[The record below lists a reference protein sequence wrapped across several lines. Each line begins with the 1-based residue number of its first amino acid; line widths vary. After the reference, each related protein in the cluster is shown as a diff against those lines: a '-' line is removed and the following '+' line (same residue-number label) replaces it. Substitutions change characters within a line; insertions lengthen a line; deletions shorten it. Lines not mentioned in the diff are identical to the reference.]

1 MKVVILAGGL
11 GTRISEETHL
21 KPKPMIE
28 IGGRPLLW
36 HLMKIYS
43 HFGLNEFIICC
54 GYKGYIIKEYFQ
66 NYFLHCSDVTF
77 DFTKNS
83 TSILQRK
90 NEPWKVTIIDT
101 GDDTMTGGRLRR
113 IKSYVKNDKYF
124 CMTYGDGLGDINIS
138 ELISFHEKKGKNAT
152 VTAVSPPARFGALD
166 IQGDLVSK
174 FTEKPDGD
182 GTLINGGFF
191 VLSPKVLDLIEHD
204 NIIWEKE
211 PLQALAS
218 AEQLSVFKH
227 KGFWQPMDTL
237 RDKNILED
245 SWSSGKAS
253 WKLW

>member
-1 MKVVILAGGL
+1 
-11 GTRISEETHL
+11 
-21 KPKPMIE
+21 
-28 IGGRPLLW
+28 
-36 HLMKIYS
+36 
-43 HFGLNEFIICC
+43 
-54 GYKGYIIKEYFQ
+54 
-66 NYFLHCSDVTF
+66 
-77 DFTKNS
+77 
-83 TSILQRK
+83 
-90 NEPWKVTIIDT
+90 
-101 GDDTMTGGRLRR
+101 MTGGRLRR

-138 ELISFHEKKGKNAT
+138 ELISFHEKQGKNAT

>member
-1 MKVVILAGGL
+1 
-11 GTRISEETHL
+11 
-21 KPKPMIE
+21 
-28 IGGRPLLW
+28 
-36 HLMKIYS
+36 
-43 HFGLNEFIICC
+43 
-54 GYKGYIIKEYFQ
+54 
-66 NYFLHCSDVTF
+66 
-77 DFTKNS
+77 
-83 TSILQRK
+83 
-90 NEPWKVTIIDT
+90 
-101 GDDTMTGGRLRR
+101 
-113 IKSYVKNDKYF
+113 
-124 CMTYGDGLGDINIS
+124 
-138 ELISFHEKKGKNAT
+138 
-152 VTAVSPPARFGALD
+152 
-166 IQGDLVSK
+166 LVSK

-227 KGFWQPMDTL
+227 KGFWQSMDTL

>member
-28 IGGRPLLW
+28 IGGHPLLW

-138 ELISFHEKKGKNAT
+138 ELIAFHETQGKNAT
-152 VTAVSPPARFGALD
+152 VTAVFPPARFGALD

-174 FTEKPDGD
+174 FIEKPDGD

-218 AEQLSVFKH
+218 AKQLSVFKH